1 LFPAARRWHR
11 LLPHHDREGPHDA
24 PRTNSYQEHEA
35 TPSPLRA
42 ELPGPPLH
50 DKARVATEVSGLTL
64 TVNGR
69 ELGVRLGE
77 RVRRHREY
85 ADILIEQLGKLEDF
99 ERTVLE
105 KALREHRERAAYLAF
120 IRDHIDPDVLYRLE
134 PSDLRM
140 IDLAPLPRY

>member
-1 LFPAARRWHR
+1 MRR
-11 LLPHHDREGPHDA
+11 G
-24 PRTNSYQEHEA
+24 RTATRNTTPP

-42 ELPGPPLH
+42 ELPCQPPR
-50 DKARVATEVSGLTL
+50 DKARAATEVSGLTL
-64 TVNGR
+64 TVSGR

-85 ADILIEQLGKLEDF
+85 ADILIEQLGKLEDV

-120 IRDHIDPDVLYRLE
+120 VRDHIDPDVVYRLE

>member
-1 LFPAARRWHR
+1 MPRARTASRN
-11 LLPHHDREGPHDA
+11 LA
-24 PRTNSYQEHEA
+24 PP

-42 ELPGPPLH
+42 ELPGQPS
-50 DKARVATEVSGLTL
+50 KARGTEVSGLTL
-64 TVNGR
+64 TVSGR

-105 KALREHRERAAYLAF
+105 KALRAHRERAAYLAF
-120 IRDHIDPDVLYRLE
+120 IRDHIDPEVVYRLE

>member
-1 LFPAARRWHR
+1 MPRARTATRN
-11 LLPHHDREGPHDA
+11 LTPP
-24 PRTNSYQEHEA
+24 
-35 TPSPLRA
+35 TPSTLRE
-42 ELPGPPLH
+42 ELPGQLP
-50 DKARVATEVSGLTL
+50 KARGTEVSGLTL
-64 TVNGR
+64 TVSGR

-85 ADILIEQLGKLEDF
+85 ADILIEQLGKLEGV

-105 KALREHRERAAYLAF
+105 KALREHQERAAYLAF
-120 IRDHIDPDVLYRLE
+120 IRDHIDPDVVYRLE

>member
-1 LFPAARRWHR
+1 MPRARTATRN
-11 LLPHHDREGPHDA
+11 LTPP
-24 PRTNSYQEHEA
+24 

-42 ELPGPPLH
+42 ELTDQPP
-50 DKARVATEVSGLTL
+50 KARPTEASGLTL
-64 TVNGR
+64 TVSGR

-77 RVRRHREY
+77 RVRRHREF
-85 ADILIEQLGKLEDF
+85 AVILIEQLGKLEDY

-120 IRDHIDPDVLYRLE
+120 VRDHIDPDAVYRLE